1 MALVVNTNVQSLTAQ
16 RNLNTSNNYLNQA
29 LARLSSGQRINS
41 AADDAAGLAIAT
53 RLGVQVRLFNQAI
66 RNADDGVA
74 LAQTAEGALGEI
86 TNIVTRIKEL
96 AVQSANSTNSAS
108 DRASLDQEVQAQIA
122 EVTRIA
128 TQTKFGNTILLDGSI
143 IGSV

>member
-1 MALVVNTNVQSLTAQ
+1 MALVVNTNVQSITAQ
-16 RNLNTSNNYLNQA
+16 RNLNTSNNLLNQA

-96 AVQSANSTNSAS
+96 AVQSANSTNSS
-108 DRASLDQEVQAQIA
+108 RTGRAWIRKCRRRSA
-122 EVTRIA
+122 R
-128 TQTKFGNTILLDGSI
+128 
-143 IGSV
+143 